1 MPSSEWRRSLRK
13 LLLSYKPATPFTR
26 RLLKELEKPS
36 RRRRELNLGQLERVA
51 KPGEVVF
58 VPGKVLGGGI
68 MRKKLTVGAFAFSA
82 AAYRR
87 IGEVGGEALTLAEF
101 LSRYGSGT
109 GVRLV
114 G

>member
-26 RLLKELEKPS
+26 RMLKELEKPS

-58 VPGKVLGGGI
+58 VI